1 MNKTTELARQHRRV
15 PPSMLSLLERLI
27 EERSEYTYW
36 LSQKSATEG
45 SKSAYESHHYYI
57 KVLKETKTILAERM
71 EPTASPVLQST
82 PSQGKAIKAPS
93 QTYTKT
99 LGKRKAS
106 ATTLQGSEQGKASKT
121 ESAASKSEKVKQ
133 RGANQSAAATSRHQ
147 ANWRRVVANSCSKT
161 ALNLPAPA
169 PAPAPALEPLSY
181 AAASRVTAT
190 A

>member
-1 MNKTTELARQHRRV
+1 
-15 PPSMLSLLERLI
+15 MLSLLERLI

-71 EPTASPVLQST
+71 EPKASPVLQST
-82 PSQGKAIKAPS
+82 PSQAKATKPSS
-93 QTYTKT
+93 QTNTKT

-106 ATTLQGSEQGKASKT
+106 ATALQASEQGKASKT
-121 ESAASKSEKVKQ
+121 ESAACKPEQVKQ
-133 RGANQSAAATSRHQ
+133 MEVNQSASATSRHQ
-147 ANWRRVVANSCSKT
+147 ANWRRMVAKNCSKT

-169 PAPAPALEPLSY
+169 PATALRPLSY
-181 AAASRVTAT
+181 AAALRVTAT